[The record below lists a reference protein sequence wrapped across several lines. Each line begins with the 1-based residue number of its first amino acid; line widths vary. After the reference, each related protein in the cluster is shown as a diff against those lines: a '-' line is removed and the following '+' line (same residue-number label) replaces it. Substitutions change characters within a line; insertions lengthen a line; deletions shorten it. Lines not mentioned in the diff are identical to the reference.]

1 VAGSYRCKEL
11 GSRKCRRG
19 DVLCKTIKRII
30 DWCGNFKKSLFI
42 GFIFS
47 FLSSWAV
54 AAPVAYA
61 GYVIAIVIKDMK
73 NGKGVDPSLWYK
85 SLGLITVM
93 VLARFVF
100 DYLKARFHEKIGY
113 ELVARDRLWI
123 GEALK
128 RVSLGYFQTND
139 TGAIL
144 NAITTGLATL
154 ENMGIRMVDNFV
166 GGYLN
171 FICILLFLFGI
182 LPECAF
188 IALAG
193 VLVSFMFLLLISKH
207 SSVNTE
213 KLNEE
218 NERLTRAALEFTRG
232 LPIVKSFG
240 MDGGSLKDFKEACAK
255 AKEIALKIEWGFIP
269 YNCFHILA
277 LKVASVWMIL
287 SVMYAGMSGKLEL
300 SMVLIVTFL
309 SMSIFN
315 SVEPI
320 ADSAH
325 VLSAINNAFDK
336 MKIFSDAQL
345 MDAEGHDI
353 KPRDYGITFKNVDFS
368 YSDAKA
374 TEDRKVLK
382 DVSFTIPQG
391 STTAIVGPSGSGKST
406 ICNLIARFY
415 DVTKGEISL
424 GGVDVRR
431 YNLDSLLSN
440 ISMVFQ
446 NVYLF
451 NDTIRANICFGRAGV
466 TEDEMIE
473 AAKKARCHDF
483 IMELPEG
490 YDTVIGEG
498 GGTLSGGQKQRI
510 SIARA
515 ILKDSPIII
524 LDESTASID
533 PENEHLIQGALTE
546 LSKGKTVIIIAHRL
560 ATIEAADQILVI
572 NDGRVVEKGK
582 HNELVKLGGKYAEF
596 VKIREKAENWKIA

>member
-1 VAGSYRCKEL
+1 MF
-11 GSRKCRRG
+11 
-19 DVLCKTIKRII
+19 KTVKRII
-30 DWCGNFKKSLFI
+30 DWCGKFKASLFV
-42 GFIFS
+42 GFLFS

-54 AAPVAYA
+54 AAPVGYA
-61 GYVIAIVIKDMK
+61 GYVIGGIVDDIRS
-73 NGKGVDPSLWYK
+73 GKGIDPGLALK
-85 SLGLITVM
+85 SFFLIMLM
-93 VLARFVF
+93 VLGRFIF

-113 ELVARDRLWI
+113 ELVARDRLKI

-154 ENMGIRMVDNFV
+154 ENMGIRMVDGFV

-171 FICILLFLFGI
+171 FLCIMLFLLI
-182 LPECAF
+182 IIPECAL
-188 IALAG
+188 IALGG
-193 VLVSFMFLLLISKH
+193 VAVSFLFLLMISRH
-207 SSVNTE
+207 STANT
-213 KLNEE
+213 KVLNAE
-218 NERLTRAALEFTRG
+218 NEKLTRAALEYTRG
-232 LPIVKSFG
+232 LPVVKSFG
-240 MDGGSLKDFKEACAK
+240 MEGASVRDFTQACAS
-255 AKEIALKIEWGFIP
+255 AKKIALKIEWGFIP
-269 YNCFHILA
+269 YNCLHIFT
-277 LKVASVWMIL
+277 LKAASVWMIIA
-287 SVMYAGMSGKLEL
+287 VMYAGLAGKLGL
-300 SMVLIVTFL
+300 PMVLITAFL

-325 VLSAINNAFDK
+325 VLSVINNAFDK
-336 MKIFSDAQL
+336 MEMFSDTNLLDTDGEAINP
-345 MDAEGHDI
+345 GSYDI
-353 KPRDYGITFKNVDFS
+353 AFRNVDFS
-368 YSDAKA
+368 YSNAVS
-374 TEDRKVLK
+374 TENRKVLK
-382 DVSFTIPQG
+382 DVSFEIPQG
-391 STTAIVGPSGSGKST
+391 STTAIVGPSGSGKTT

-415 DVTKGEISL
+415 DVTKGSITL
-424 GGVDVRR
+424 GGIDLKKFS
-431 YNLDSLLSN
+431 LDSLLTN

-451 NDTIRANICFGRAGV
+451 NDTVRANICFGRENV
-466 TEDEMIE
+466 SEDEMIE

-483 IMELPEG
+483 IMELPKG

-533 PENEHLIQGALTE
+533 PENEHLIQGALSE

-560 ATIEAADQILVI
+560 ATIEAADQILVVD
-572 NDGRVVEKGK
+572 DGRIVERGK
-582 HNELVKLGGKYAEF
+582 HNELVSLGGKYAGF
-596 VKIREKAENWKIA
+596 VKIRRDAENWQIG

>member
-1 VAGSYRCKEL
+1 MFRTV
-11 GSRKCRRG
+11 
-19 DVLCKTIKRII
+19 KRII
-30 DWCGNFKKSLFI
+30 DWCGEFKASLFA
-42 GFIFS
+42 GFVFS

-54 AAPVAYA
+54 AAPVGYA
-61 GYVIAIVIKDMK
+61 GYVIGGIIRDLHA
-73 NGKGVDPSLWYK
+73 GKGVEPGLALK
-85 SLGLITVM
+85 SFIFITLM

-113 ELVARDRLWI
+113 ELVARDRLKI

-154 ENMGIRMVDNFV
+154 ENMGIRMVDGFV

-171 FICILLFLFGI
+171 FLCILLFLLFV
-182 LPECAF
+182 LPECAL
-188 IALAG
+188 IALGG
-193 VLVSFMFLLLISKH
+193 VAVSFLFLLMISAH
-207 SSVNTE
+207 SSANT
-213 KLNEE
+213 KVLNAE
-218 NERLTRAALEFTRG
+218 NEKLTRAALEYTRG
-232 LPIVKSFG
+232 LPVVKSFG
-240 MDGGSLKDFKEACAK
+240 MAGASVKDFAEACAS
-255 AKEIALKIEWGFIP
+255 AKKIALKIEWGFIP
-269 YNCFHILA
+269 YNCLHIFA
-277 LKVASVWMIL
+277 LKAASVWMIL
-287 SVMYAGMSGKLEL
+287 AVLYAGLAGRLDL
-300 SMVLIVTFL
+300 SMVLIVSFL

-325 VLSAINNAFDK
+325 VLSVINNAFDK
-336 MKIFSDAQL
+336 MEMFSDAGL
-345 MDAEGHDI
+345 LDAEGTDI
-353 KPRDYGITFKNVDFS
+353 RPENYDIDFRHVDFS
-368 YSDAKA
+368 YSDAVSE
-374 TEDRKVLK
+374 EDRKVLK

-391 STTAIVGPSGSGKST
+391 STTAIVGPSGSGKTT

-415 DVTKGEISL
+415 DVSEGVITL
-424 GGVDVRR
+424 GGVDVRK
-431 YNLDSLLSN
+431 YSLDSLLSN

-451 NDTIRANICFGRAGV
+451 NDTIRANICFGRENV
-466 TEDEMIE
+466 TEEEMID
-473 AAKKARCHDF
+473 AARKARCHDF
-483 IMELPEG
+483 IMELPDG

-515 ILKDSPIII
+515 ILKDSPVII

-533 PENEHLIQGALTE
+533 PENEHLIQGALSE

-560 ATIEAADQILVI
+560 ATIEAADQILVVD
-572 NDGRVVEKGK
+572 DGRIVERGK
-582 HNELVKLGGKYAEF
+582 HGELVSLGGKYANF
-596 VKIREKAENWKIA
+596 VRIREAAENWQIA

>member
-1 VAGSYRCKEL
+1 MF
-11 GSRKCRRG
+11 
-19 DVLCKTIKRII
+19 KTVKRII
-30 DWCGNFKKSLFI
+30 DWCGEFKASLYV
-42 GFIFS
+42 GFLFS

-61 GYVIAIVIKDMK
+61 GFVIGGIINDIKAG
-73 NGKGVDPSLWYK
+73 NGIEHGLALK
-85 SLGLITVM
+85 SFLIIMLM
-93 VLARFVF
+93 VLGRFVF

-113 ELVARDRLWI
+113 ELVARDRLKI

-154 ENMGIRMVDNFV
+154 ENMGIRMVDGFV

-171 FICILLFLFGI
+171 FLCVLLFLLFI
-182 LPECAF
+182 TPECAL
-188 IALAG
+188 IALGG
-193 VLVSFMFLLLISKH
+193 VAVSFLFLLMISRH
-207 SSVNTE
+207 SAANT
-213 KLNEE
+213 KVLNAE
-218 NERLTRAALEFTRG
+218 NEKLTRAALEYTRG
-232 LPIVKSFG
+232 LPVVKSFG
-240 MDGGSLKDFKEACAK
+240 MEGASVRDFTQACAS
-255 AKEIALKIEWGFIP
+255 AKRIALKIEWGFIP
-269 YNCFHILA
+269 YNCLHIFA
-277 LKVASVWMIL
+277 LKAASVWMIIA
-287 SVMYAGMSGKLEL
+287 VMYAALSGELEL
-300 SMVLIVTFL
+300 SMVLIVVFL

-325 VLSAINNAFDK
+325 VLSVINNAFDK
-336 MKIFSDAQL
+336 MEMFSDTNL
-345 MDAEGHDI
+345 LDADGEDI
-353 KPRDYGITFKNVDFS
+353 KPESYDIAFKNVDFS
-368 YSDAKA
+368 YSNAVS
-374 TEDRKVLK
+374 TENRKVLK
-382 DVSFTIPQG
+382 NVSFEIPQG
-391 STTAIVGPSGSGKST
+391 STTAIVGPSGSGKTT

-415 DVTKGEISL
+415 DVTEGSITL
-424 GGVDVRR
+424 GGIDLKK
-431 YNLDSLLSN
+431 YSLDSLLTN

-451 NDTIRANICFGRAGV
+451 NDTIRANICFGRENV
-466 TEDEMIE
+466 SEDEMIE

-483 IMELPEG
+483 IMELPDG

-560 ATIEAADQILVI
+560 ATIEAADQILVVDEGSI
-572 NDGRVVEKGK
+572 VERGK
-582 HNELVKLGGKYAEF
+582 HEELVRMGGKYAGF
-596 VKIREKAENWKIA
+596 VRIRQEAENWQIA

>member
-1 VAGSYRCKEL
+1 MFR
-11 GSRKCRRG
+11 
-19 DVLCKTIKRII
+19 TIKRII
-30 DWCGNFKKSLFI
+30 DWCGEFKASLFI
-42 GFIFS
+42 GFVFS

-61 GYVIAIVIKDMK
+61 GYVIGILISDSAK
-73 NGKGVDPSLWYK
+73 GKGVNTKLALQSLIV
-85 SLGLITVM
+85 ITLM
-93 VLARFVF
+93 VLARFLF

-113 ELVARDRLWI
+113 ELVARDRLKI

-154 ENMGIRMVDNFV
+154 ENMGIRMVDGFI

-171 FICILLFLFGI
+171 FLCILLFLIFI
-182 LPECAF
+182 IPECAL
-188 IALAG
+188 IALGG
-193 VLVSFMFLLLISKH
+193 VLVSFLFLLMISKH
-207 SSVNTE
+207 STANT
-213 KLNEE
+213 KVLHDE
-218 NERLTRAALEFTRG
+218 NERLTRAALEYTRG
-232 LPIVKSFG
+232 LPVVKSFG
-240 MDGGSLKDFKEACAK
+240 MGGASVKDFTVACAR
-255 AKEIALKIEWGFIP
+255 AKRIALKIEWGFIP
-269 YNCFHILA
+269 YNCLHIFA
-277 LKVASVWMIL
+277 LKAASVWMIL
-287 SVMYAGMSGKLEL
+287 AVIYAGLAGKLEL
-300 SMVLIVTFL
+300 SMVLIVSFL
-309 SMSIFN
+309 SMSVFN

-325 VLSAINNAFDK
+325 VLSVINNAFDK
-336 MKIFSDAQL
+336 MEMFSDTNL
-345 MDAEGHDI
+345 LDAKGKEIRPKTYDI
-353 KPRDYGITFKNVDFS
+353 AFSNVDFS
-368 YSDAKA
+368 YYNVRM
-374 TEDRKVLK
+374 TENRKVLK
-382 DVSFTIPQG
+382 DVSFLIPEG
-391 STTAIVGPSGSGKST
+391 TTTAIVGPSGSGKTT

-415 DVTKGEISL
+415 DVTEGKITL
-424 GGVDVRR
+424 GGIDVKE
-431 YNLDSLLSN
+431 YSLDSLLRN

-451 NDTIRANICFGRAGV
+451 HDTIRANICFGRDNV
-466 TEDEMIE
+466 SEEEMIE

-483 IMELPEG
+483 IMELPDG

-560 ATIEAADQILVI
+560 ATIEAADQILVVD
-572 NDGRVVEKGK
+572 DGRIVEKGK
-582 HNELVKLGGKYAEF
+582 HEELVKLNGKYAGF
-596 VKIREKAENWKIA
+596 VRIRREAENWQIA

>member
-1 VAGSYRCKEL
+1 MF
-11 GSRKCRRG
+11 
-19 DVLCKTIKRII
+19 KTVKRII
-30 DWCGNFKKSLFI
+30 DWCGEFKASLFA
-42 GFIFS
+42 GFVFS

-54 AAPVAYA
+54 AAPVGYA
-61 GYVIAIVIKDMK
+61 GYVIGGIVRDLK
-73 NGKGVDPSLWYK
+73 NGDPVNKGLAWK
-85 SLGLITVM
+85 SFLLILLM

-113 ELVARDRLWI
+113 ELVARDRLKI

-154 ENMGIRMVDNFV
+154 ENMGIRMVDGFI

-171 FICILLFLFGI
+171 FLCILLFLLFI
-182 LPECAF
+182 LPECAL
-188 IALAG
+188 IALGG
-193 VLVSFMFLLLISKH
+193 VAVSFLFLLMISAH
-207 SSVNTE
+207 SSANT
-213 KLNEE
+213 KVLNAE
-218 NERLTRAALEFTRG
+218 NEKLTRAALEYTRG
-232 LPIVKSFG
+232 LPVVKSFG
-240 MDGGSLKDFKEACAK
+240 MAGVSVKDFTEACAS
-255 AKEIALKIEWGFIP
+255 AKRIALKIEWGFIP
-269 YNCFHILA
+269 YNCLHIFA
-277 LKVASVWMIL
+277 LKVASVWMIFA
-287 SVMYAGMSGKLEL
+287 VMYAGLAGRLDL
-300 SMVLIVTFL
+300 SMVLIVSFL

-325 VLSAINNAFDK
+325 VLSVINNAFDK
-336 MKIFSDAQL
+336 MEMFSDARL
-345 MDAEGHDI
+345 LDAEGTDI
-353 KPRDYGITFKNVDFS
+353 KPESYDIAFRDVEFS
-368 YSDAKA
+368 YSNAVK
-374 TEDRKVLK
+374 EENRKVLK

-391 STTAIVGPSGSGKST
+391 STTAIVGPSGSGKTT

-415 DVTKGEISL
+415 DVTSGEITL
-424 GGVDVRR
+424 GGTDVRK
-431 YNLDSLLSN
+431 YSLDSLLSN

-451 NDTIRANICFGRAGV
+451 NDTIRANICFGRDNV
-466 TEDEMIE
+466 TEEEMID

-483 IMELPEG
+483 IMELPNG

-533 PENEHLIQGALTE
+533 PENEHLIQGALSE

-560 ATIEAADQILVI
+560 ATIEAADQILVVD
-572 NDGRVVEKGK
+572 DGRIAEKGR
-582 HNELVKLGGKYAEF
+582 HQELVDLGGKYAGF
-596 VKIREKAENWKIA
+596 VRIRQEAENWQIA

>member
-1 VAGSYRCKEL
+1 MFG
-11 GSRKCRRG
+11 
-19 DVLCKTIKRII
+19 TIKRII
-30 DWCGNFKKSLFI
+30 DWCGEFKGSLFI
-42 GFIFS
+42 GFVFS

-61 GYVIAIVIKDMK
+61 GYVIGMIIESVKKGEVIDSTLAFRSLIVIT
-73 NGKGVDPSLWYK
+73 L
-85 SLGLITVM
+85 M
-93 VLARFVF
+93 VFARFLF
-100 DYLKARFHEKIGY
+100 DYLKARYHEKIGY
-113 ELVARDRLWI
+113 ELVARDRLKI

-154 ENMGIRMVDNFV
+154 ENMGIRMVDGFI

-171 FICILLFLFGI
+171 FLCILLFLAFVI
-182 LPECAF
+182 PECAL
-188 IALAG
+188 IALCG
-193 VLVSFMFLLLISKH
+193 VLVSFVFLLMISKH
-207 SSVNTE
+207 STANTRV
-213 KLNEE
+213 LNAE
-218 NERLTRAALEFTRG
+218 NERLTRATLEYTRG
-232 LPIVKSFG
+232 LPVVKSFG
-240 MDGGSLKDFKEACAK
+240 MAGASVKDFTEACAR
-255 AKEIALKIEWGFIP
+255 AKRIALKIEWGFIP
-269 YNCFHILA
+269 YNCLHIFA
-277 LKVASVWMIL
+277 LKAAGVWMIIA
-287 SVMYAGMSGKLEL
+287 VICAGLAGRLEL
-300 SMVLIVTFL
+300 SMILVVSFL

-325 VLSAINNAFDK
+325 VLSVINNAFDK
-336 MKIFSDAQL
+336 MEMFSDTNL
-345 MDAEGHDI
+345 LDAEGTDI
-353 KPRDYGITFKNVDFS
+353 KPESYEIEFSNVDFS
-368 YSDAKA
+368 YENARE
-374 TEDRKVLK
+374 TEERKVLK
-382 DVSFTIPQG
+382 DVSFVIPEG
-391 STTAIVGPSGSGKST
+391 STTAIVGPSGSGKTT

-415 DVTKGEISL
+415 DVTQGSITM
-424 GGVDVRR
+424 GGVDVRK
-431 YNLDSLLSN
+431 YSLDSLLKN

-451 NDTIRANICFGRAGV
+451 HDTIRANICFGRENV
-466 TEDEMIE
+466 TEEEMIE

-515 ILKDSPIII
+515 ILKDSPVII

-546 LSKGKTVIIIAHRL
+546 LSRGKTVIIIAHRL
-560 ATIEAADQILVI
+560 ATIEAADQILVVD
-572 NDGRVVEKGK
+572 DGRIVEKGK
-582 HNELVKLGGKYAEF
+582 HDELLRMDGRYAGF
-596 VKIREKAENWKIA
+596 VKIRQQAENWQIA

>member
-1 VAGSYRCKEL
+1 MF
-11 GSRKCRRG
+11 
-19 DVLCKTIKRII
+19 KTIKRII

-171 FICILLFLFGI
+171 FICILLFLFGV

-207 SSVNTE
+207 SLVNTK

-269 YNCFHILA
+269 YNCFHIVA

-300 SMVLIVTFL
+300 SMVLIVAFL

-325 VLSAINNAFDK
+325 VLSVINNAFDK

-353 KPRDYGITFKNVDFS
+353 KPKDYGITFKNVDFS

-382 DVSFTIPQG
+382 NVSFTIPEG

-572 NDGRVVEKGK
+572 NDGRIVEKGK
-582 HNELVKLGGKYAEF
+582 HDELVKLGGKYAEF